1 MMAMQYSVRLPDAF
15 DLAKMQARVAERSG
29 LFDNL
34 AGLEHK
40 SFLFDARERIYAPL
54 YIWRD
59 HEAAQRYF
67 LEEKMFESVV
77 ETFGRPRVRRW
88 MVLDFAHADAKMTPR
103 FARCEIDKVESSV
116 SLRSLIDRE
125 GALHRSL
132 MTTPGLFAHMV
143 GLDADRWEIVR
154 YSLWDAAASAT
165 PSDADCIQEYQVL
178 HVSEPKA
185 A

>member
-15 DLAKMQARVAERSG
+15 DLAKMQARVAERCG

-40 SFLFDARERIYAPL
+40 SFLLDARERIYAPL

-59 HEAAQRYF
+59 TDAARRYF

-88 MVLDFAHADAKMTPR
+88 MVLDFAHGDTGAIPR
-103 FARCEIDKVESSV
+103 FARCEIDKVESGA
-116 SLRSLIDRE
+116 SLRTLIDRE
-125 GALHRSL
+125 GAQHRSVL
-132 MTTPGLFAHMV
+132 TTPGLFSHMV
-143 GLDADRWEIVR
+143 ALDADRWEIVR
-154 YSLWDAAASAT
+154 YSLWDAATSTT

-178 HVSEPKA
+178 HVSEPKTA
-185 A
+185 